1 MGNATKEKEKNVKH
15 VMKIGEE
22 PFTNMQKSAKIKR
35 QKALEK
41 YFFWLMGLII
51 SFIPI
56 LALPLYLLY
65 KNAAVEETLFHSFCD
80 AEIIFIGISLAIA
93 SLNDFIREDV
103 NKSSIWTFINI
114 IVIIFGAMVYG
125 VANISQEIEKNFN
138 YNFAFAINMTFLVV
152 IFLLGTGRYISEMQK
167 GEINAV
173 YVVYINSF
181 IFGSKYIF
189 TNAPVH
195 SNM

>member
-1 MGNATKEKEKNVKH
+1 MENDTKEKEKNVKQ

-114 IVIIFGAMVYG
+114 LVIIFGAMAYG
-125 VANISQEIEKNFN
+125 VANISQEIEKKNFN
-138 YNFAFAINMTFLVV
+138 YNFAFGINMTFLVV
-152 IFLLGTGRYISEMQK
+152 IFLLGTGRYIGEIQK
-167 GEINAV
+167 G
-173 YVVYINSF
+173 
-181 IFGSKYIF
+181 GK
-189 TNAPVH
+189 
-195 SNM
+195 

>member
-1 MGNATKEKEKNVKH
+1 MGNATKEKEKNVKR

-167 GEINAV
+167 G
-173 YVVYINSF
+173 
-181 IFGSKYIF
+181 GK
-189 TNAPVH
+189 
-195 SNM
+195 

>member
-114 IVIIFGAMVYG
+114 LVIIFGAMAYG
-125 VANISQEIEKNFN
+125 VANISQEIEKKNFN
-138 YNFAFAINMTFLVV
+138 YNFAFGINMTFLVV
-152 IFLLGTGRYISEMQK
+152 IFLLGTGRYIGEIQK
-167 GEINAV
+167 G
-173 YVVYINSF
+173 
-181 IFGSKYIF
+181 GK
-189 TNAPVH
+189 
-195 SNM
+195 